1 MSAALPPEG
10 ARTAGQAESG
20 SPQILPFDKS
30 VRLQGRSISM
40 RAATPD
46 DADFVLALR
55 SDATKT
61 RFLQPVQGD
70 LQAQRDWLVR
80 SHADPR
86 QLYCVICGHDG
97 ERLGLVRLYD
107 PQGDSICWGSW
118 LIRDGA
124 PSSTAIESAL
134 LVYRHALALGY
145 RRSHFDVRIGND
157 SVLRFHTGFGAVET
171 HRTERDI
178 HFGIGEEAIRA
189 ALHKYRRY
197 LPAGATP

>member
-1 MSAALPPEG
+1 MSPA
-10 ARTAGQAESG
+10 
-20 SPQILPFDKS
+20 PFDKS
-30 VRLQGRSISM
+30 VRLQGRNILL

-55 SDATKT
+55 SDAAKT
-61 RFLQPVQGD
+61 RFLQPVQAD
-70 LQAQRDWLVR
+70 LQAQRDWLAK

-86 QLYCVICGHDG
+86 QLYCVICTPDG

-118 LIRDGA
+118 LIKDGA
-124 PSSTAIESAL
+124 PASTAIESAL
-134 LVYRHALALGY
+134 LVYLHALALGY

-157 SVLRFHTGFGAVET
+157 SVIRFHTGFGAVEQ
-171 HRTERDI
+171 RRSEQDI
-178 HFGIGEEAIRA
+178 YFSIGEDAIRA

-197 LPAGATP
+197 LPAGAMP